1 LERAIQL
8 DESAM
13 NKMSKLQR
21 VKSLPPPPARPED
34 ANKGTFGRVLIVAGS
49 RGMSGAACLSGLGSL
64 RGGAGLVTIAAPA
77 GIVPII
83 AAVESS
89 YLTLPMPEDA
99 TGKISHAARAALESA
114 LPAQTT
120 IAVGPGLG
128 QSPALGGLVRWL
140 FESVD
145 RPGVFDADALNL
157 LSAHP
162 AALKS
167 RARSTDAV
175 PPRVLT
181 PHPGEFARLI
191 SSEIATVEKNRESLA
206 AQFAAE
212 HKLILVLKGHRTL
225 ITDGAR
231 VALNSTGNSGMAT
244 GGAGDVLTGLIAALL
259 AQKMAPF
266 DAAQLGV
273 HLHGLAGDLAAKS
286 LSEPGLI
293 ASDLPRWLG
302 LAWITFAKSARRS
315 RK

>member
-1 LERAIQL
+1 M
-8 DESAM
+8 S
-13 NKMSKLQR
+13 KMSKLQR

-99 TGKISHAARAALESA
+99 TGKIGPAARAALESA
-114 LPAQTT
+114 LPTQTT

-128 QSPALGGLVRWL
+128 QSPALAGLVRWL

-157 LSAHP
+157 LAAHP
-162 AALKS
+162 TALRS
-167 RARSTDAV
+167 RARNSAAV

-191 SSEIATVEKNRESLA
+191 SSEIANVEKNRESLA

-225 ITDGAR
+225 ITDGGRIA
-231 VALNSTGNSGMAT
+231 VNSTGNSGMAT
-244 GGAGDVLTGLIAALL
+244 GGCGDVLTGLIAALL

-266 DAAQLGV
+266 EAAQLGV

-302 LAWITFAKSARRS
+302 LAWSTFAKAARRS